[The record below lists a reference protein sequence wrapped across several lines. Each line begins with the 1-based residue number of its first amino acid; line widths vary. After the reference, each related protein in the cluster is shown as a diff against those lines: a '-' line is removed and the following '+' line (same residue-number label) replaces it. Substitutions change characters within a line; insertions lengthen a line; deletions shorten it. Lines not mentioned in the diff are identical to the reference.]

1 MRITNL
7 TLHCND
13 VSKMKAFYNGLF
25 NFPISKKGADYI
37 GFYVGTTELV
47 FNQNT
52 DEDSFYHFAF
62 NIPSNQIE
70 QAVKWLKYVGI
81 DVLPYRGLD
90 VVHFGSPIDADACYF
105 HDPEGNILEF
115 IARYRLLGEYD
126 KPFHPLNAYCIS
138 EIGIPTFNVLETS
151 NKLCES
157 MNLSVLDGEN
167 SDTFT
172 AVGDDEGTFIV
183 VKEGRGWLPTGRE
196 SRLYSVEVH
205 LDNQASLLVDHLGN
219 FNITSG

>member
-7 TLHCND
+7 GLNCKD
-13 VSKMKAFYNGLF
+13 VSAMKVFYNELLS
-25 NFPISKKGADYI
+25 FPVSREGAEYI
-37 GFYVGTTELV
+37 GFYVGTTELL
-47 FNQNT
+47 FRQNT

-70 QAVKWLKYVGI
+70 QAVKWLKSVDI
-81 DVLPYRGLD
+81 NVLPHCGLE
-90 VVHFGSPIDADACYF
+90 VVHSDSPIDADACYF
-105 HDPEGNILEF
+105 HDPDGNILEF
-115 IARYRLLGEYD
+115 IARRRLLGEYE

-157 MNLSVLDGEN
+157 MDLSVLDGEN

-183 VKEGRGWLPTGRE
+183 VKEGRGWIPTGRE
-196 SRLYSVEVH
+196 SRLHSVEVL

-219 FNITSG
+219 FNITSV